1 MSKLI
6 TAWELQQRSDK
17 ELCALFHKV
26 SQELVQSESGTYQRR
41 NSLASIENITRE
53 LNIRRAY
60 HPKPPGF

>member
-6 TAWELQQRSDK
+6 TAWELQQHRDT

-26 SQELVQSESGTYQRR
+26 SQELVQSEPGTYQRR
-41 NSLASIENITRE
+41 NALASIENITCE
-53 LNIRRAY
+53 LNYRRAY